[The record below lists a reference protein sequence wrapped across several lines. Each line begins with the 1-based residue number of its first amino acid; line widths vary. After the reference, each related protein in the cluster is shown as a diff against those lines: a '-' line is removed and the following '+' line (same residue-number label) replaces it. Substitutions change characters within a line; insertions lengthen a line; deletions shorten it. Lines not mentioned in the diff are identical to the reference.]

1 MSYKVTRTERF
12 DERLAELEKGT
23 QERIISKLKEFQKQI
38 RDYGLD
44 PKQHN
49 SAKFIA
55 EKSTWRLRIGD
66 YRAFFDILENEIK
79 FTTVLLRDKA
89 YW

>member
-1 MSYKVTRTERF
+1 MSYEVTRTERF
-12 DERLAELEKGT
+12 DQRLSELEEETK
-23 QERIISKLKEFQKQI
+23 ERIISKLKEFQKQI

-49 SAKFIA
+49 STKFIA

-66 YRAFFDILENEIK
+66 YRAFFDIQEDELK
-79 FTTVLLRDKA
+79 FTTVLPRDKA
-89 YW
+89 YR